1 MPPVSIWIKVLLPIL
16 QETLTK
22 FGNLPSGDGTTLE
35 AILKE
40 LTHGK
45 FYLDG
50 TVRPVQRSIDH
61 ELQKESRAACRYTGK
76 RCTHVYSRSQNDLL
90 NDKIAESGG

>member
-40 LTHGK
+40 LTQEK

-50 TVRPVQRSIDH
+50 TLRPVQRSIDH

-76 RCTHVYSRSQNDLL
+76 RCTHVYSRSKNDLL
-90 NDKIAESGG
+90 NDKIADSGG

>member
-16 QETLTK
+16 QETLAK
-22 FGNLPSGDGTTLE
+22 FGNLPSRDGTTLG
-35 AILKE
+35 AILKQSNQ
-40 LTHGK
+40 GK

-50 TVRPVQRSIDH
+50 TVRPVQRSIDC

-76 RCTHVYSRSQNDLL
+76 RCTHVYSRSQNNLL
-90 NDKIAESGG
+90 NDKIAESGR

>member
-1 MPPVSIWIKVLLPIL
+1 MPPSQCWIKVLLPIL
-16 QETLTK
+16 QQILTK
-22 FGNLPSGDGTTLE
+22 FGDLPSCDGTTLE

-40 LTHGK
+40 LTQEK

-50 TVRPVQRSIDH
+50 TIRPVQRSIDH

>member
-1 MPPVSIWIKVLLPIL
+1 M
-16 QETLTK
+16 
-22 FGNLPSGDGTTLE
+22 PSGDGTTLE

-40 LTHGK
+40 LTQEK

-50 TVRPVQRSIDH
+50 TIRPVQRSIDH